1 MSRSATVRGSSPAAT
16 TAPTS
21 VLRVMTPTS
30 VPSSADTNTARVSG
44 LSAKQRPAS
53 WALARSD
60 KVVGSDTIASRM
72 TLTRAPR
79 RRRLPPGEA
88 RLRRRLTTLAAGCC
102 AGGARSYYLYCPPH
116 RPLAS
121 FASVARGTRVS
132 RVDPP
137 RLERA
142 RDLAD
147 RGHHR
152 RLPERDRLL
161 FRHGPHA
168 VECIGHLVGELDA
181 NLVAVPEQPAEILH
195 PLEVGHG
202 HTAGVREDV
211 RDDGNATVGEDR
223 VGLER
228 RRAVRALD
236 DELRMHAA
244 GVFAGELV
252 LARRDDEHVACELE
266 QLVVRDPLA
275 AVVTGERAVLG
286 RVRMELRNV
295 ETVGRVQ
302 AAGDIGDGDDAR
314 AA

>member
-21 VLRVMTPTS
+21 VLRVITPTS
-30 VPSSADTNTARVSG
+30 VPSSADTNTARISG

-53 WALARSD
+53 CALARSD
-60 KVVGSDTIASRM
+60 KVVGSGTIASRM
-72 TLTRAPR
+72 TLTD
-79 RRRLPPGEA
+79 
-88 RLRRRLTTLAAGCC
+88 
-102 AGGARSYYLYCPPH
+102 RS
-116 RPLAS
+116 
-121 FASVARGTRVS
+121 
-132 RVDPP
+132 P

-142 RDLAD
+142 GDLANS
-147 RGHHR
+147 GHHR

-161 FRHGPHA
+161 FRHSPHA
-168 VECIGHLVGELDA
+168 VECIGHLVRELEA
-181 NLVAVPEQPAEILH
+181 NLLAVPEQATEILH

-202 HTAGVREDV
+202 YTAGVREDV

-236 DELRMHAA
+236 DELRVHAA

-252 LARRDDEHVACELE
+252 LARRDDEHVACQFQ

-275 AVVTGERAVLG
+275 AVVPRERSVLG
-286 RVRMELRNV
+286 RVRMQLRNV
-295 ETVGRVQ
+295 EAVGRVQ
-302 AAGDIGDGDDAR
+302 AAGDV
-314 AA
+314 

>member
-21 VLRVMTPTS
+21 VLRVITPTS

-102 AGGARSYYLYCPPH
+102 AGGARSYYLYCPSH

-142 RDLAD
+142 GDLPD

-152 RLPERDRLL
+152 GLPERDRLL
-161 FRHGPHA
+161 LRHRPHA
-168 VECIGHLVGELDA
+168 VECIGHLVGKLDA
-181 NLVAVPEQPAEILH
+181 NLLAVPEQPAEILH

-202 HTAGVREDV
+202 HATGVREDV
-211 RDDGNATVGEDR
+211 RHDGNAAVGENR
-223 VGLER
+223 IRLER
-228 RRAVRALD
+228 RRAIRSLD
-236 DELRMHAA
+236 HELRVHAA
-244 GVFAGELV
+244 RVLAGDLV
-252 LARRDDEHVACELE
+252 LASRDDEHVTWELE
-266 QLVVRDPLA
+266 QPVVRDPLA
-275 AVVTGERAVLG
+275 TVVARERTVLG
-286 RVRMELRNV
+286 RVGVQLRNV
-295 ETVGRVQ
+295 EPVRRVQ
-302 AAGDIGDGDDAR
+302 AAGDV
-314 AA
+314 